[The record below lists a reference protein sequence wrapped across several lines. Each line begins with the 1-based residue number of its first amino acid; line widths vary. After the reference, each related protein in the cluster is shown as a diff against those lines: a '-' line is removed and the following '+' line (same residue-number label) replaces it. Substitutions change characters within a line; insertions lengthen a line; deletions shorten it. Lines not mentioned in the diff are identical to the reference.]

1 MYNVDISSHSNNF
14 QCTIQVEN
22 HSGEKIAEFNNCEE
36 TMNLKDVN
44 FWWPYLM
51 DPMVRWSIFLKD
63 ISNQF
68 NFRERKTFSIEE
80 RKI

>member
-51 DPMVRWSIFLKD
+51 DPKVRWSIFL
-63 ISNQF
+63 IGRSF
-68 NFRERKTFSIEE
+68 KTIQVLKKEKLFIL
-80 RKI
+80 